1 MTPELTAASVRRRL
15 RTMLAIGELDLAL
28 PAAGQTPARHRA
40 LFEFGRTDLSLAR
53 LAEAHTDAVAI
64 LREAGL
70 TPQPRALYGVWASD
84 GPQSQLVATR
94 VGNNLRLQGAKQF
107 CSGARLVDV
116 ALVTAHLGTRVY
128 LLQVPLATRG
138 TVVQK
143 SAWAT
148 PAFAATDTANVV
160 FRNVRL
166 STRALI
172 GGGNW
177 YLERVGFWHG
187 ALGPAACWAG
197 GAAGLVD
204 AARSLHHRSA
214 HTRAQI
220 GALEAARWSLVAQLD
235 QAGQEIDQA
244 RSNHDEARKRAL
256 IVRHL
261 IERTCIEVVDRFGRA
276 TGPALLAFESAIARR
291 HAELLLYIRQCHA
304 ERDLEAIATST
315 P

>member
-1 MTPELTAASVRRRL
+1 MTSELTASSLRNRL
-15 RTMLAIGELDLAL
+15 RAMLATGELDLPL

-70 TPQPRALYGVWASD
+70 APQPRALYGVWASD
-84 GPQSQLVATR
+84 GPQSQLEATR
-94 VGNNLRLQGAKQF
+94 AGKDWRLNGVKQF
-107 CSGARLVDV
+107 CSGAGLVDA
-116 ALVTAHLGTRVY
+116 ALVTVHMGARLY
-128 LLQVPLATRG
+128 LAQMPLTARG
-138 TVVQK
+138 ITVQK

-148 PAFAATDTANVV
+148 PAFGATDTTDVA
-160 FRNVRL
+160 FCNVRL
-166 STRALI
+166 AKEALI

-177 YLERVGFWHG
+177 YLERVAFWHG

-204 AARSLHHRSA
+204 AAHRLHHHTA
-214 HTRAQI
+214 HTRAQL
-220 GALEAARWSLVAQLD
+220 GALVAARWSLLAQLD

-244 RSNHDEARKRAL
+244 RTNYDEARRRAL

-261 IERTCIEVVDRFGRA
+261 IERTCTDVLDRFGRA
-276 TGPALLAFESAIARR
+276 TGPALLAFDSPIARR
-291 HAELLLYIRQCHA
+291 HAELALYIRQSHA
-304 ERDLEAIATST
+304 ERDLENIVVEAR
-315 P
+315 